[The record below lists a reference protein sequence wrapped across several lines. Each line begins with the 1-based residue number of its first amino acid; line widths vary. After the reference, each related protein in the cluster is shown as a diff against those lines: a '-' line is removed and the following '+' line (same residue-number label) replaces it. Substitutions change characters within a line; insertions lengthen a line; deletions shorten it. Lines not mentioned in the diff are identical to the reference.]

1 MPMMVCPRLKRF
13 GGRVSELP
21 DNAVR
26 SKGCLITVVGPSGS
40 GKDTIM
46 RAGMEVFS
54 DDPDVYW
61 VRRVITRAS
70 EPGRE
75 DHDSVSAEQFKKM
88 SEQGEFAVQWH
99 AHGLSYGVPVSIH
112 QHILDGKVVIAN
124 GSRAAL
130 DDFRQQFKNFKAVWI
145 NASEEV
151 LVERLVDRGTESV
164 EAIRERLQ
172 RRPSVTPD
180 EDDVVIDNNGQ
191 VDESV
196 EQLINLILGL
206 KPG

>member
-1 MPMMVCPRLKRF
+1 MVCPRLKRY
-13 GGRVSELP
+13 GVRVNEVP
-21 DNAVR
+21 DNGVTT
-26 SKGCLITVVGPSGS
+26 KGCLITVVGPSGS

-61 VRRVITRAS
+61 VRRVITRDS

-75 DHDSVSAEQFKKM
+75 DHDSVSVEQFKKM
-88 SEQGEFAVQWH
+88 SERGEFAVQWH

>member
-1 MPMMVCPRLKRF
+1 MMVCPRLKRF
-13 GGRVSELP
+13 GGRVNELP

>member
-1 MPMMVCPRLKRF
+1 MMVCPRLKRY
-13 GGRVSELP
+13 GVRVNELP
-21 DNAVR
+21 DNVITT
-26 SKGCLITVVGPSGS
+26 KGCLITVVGPSGS

-61 VRRVITRAS
+61 VRRVITRDS

-75 DHDSVSAEQFKKM
+75 DHDSVSVEQFKKM
-88 SEQGEFAVQWH
+88 SERGEFAVQWH

>member
-1 MPMMVCPRLKRF
+1 MMVCPRLKRF

-99 AHGLSYGVPVSIH
+99 AHGLSYGCLLYTS
-112 QHILDGKVVIAN
+112 D
-124 GSRAAL
+124 AA
-130 DDFRQQFKNFKAVWI
+130 
-145 NASEEV
+145 
-151 LVERLVDRGTESV
+151 
-164 EAIRERLQ
+164 
-172 RRPSVTPD
+172 D
-180 EDDVVIDNNGQ
+180 E
-191 VDESV
+191 
-196 EQLINLILGL
+196 
-206 KPG
+206 

>member
-1 MPMMVCPRLKRF
+1 MVCPRLKRF

-61 VRRVITRAS
+61 VRRVITRDS

-130 DDFRQQFKNFKAVWI
+130 DDFRQQFKNFTAVWI

-151 LVERLVDRGTESV
+151 LAERLVDRGTESV
-164 EAIRERLQ
+164 DAIRERLQ
-172 RRPSVTPD
+172 RRPAVTPD
-180 EDDVVIDNNGQ
+180 KDDIVIDNNGQ

-196 EQLINLILGL
+196 EQLINLILDL